1 MIGTIFTGVYLLLK
15 AALEAQVGEGDIQ
28 EVESGLTM
36 APEFVADIFRLV
48 FSQREALKAQA
59 CENSVRY
66 PDIDQ
71 FKWRVD
77 VAISTSSLSKCLKP
91 CVTAQLALT
100 DGRLVSFDLPIAEF
114 HELRRGVAR
123 VLKQMQDL
131 EHHPVSRVMDHVAEA
146 ERTNDAKL
154 AEKLAK

>member
-1 MIGTIFTGVYLLLK
+1 MLK
-15 AALEAQVGEGDIQ
+15 SALEAQVGENDLEQVKDG
-28 EVESGLTM
+28 GLGL
-36 APEFVADIFRLV
+36 APEFAADLFRLV
-48 FSQREALKAQA
+48 FLEREALKADA
-59 CENSVRY
+59 SESSVRY

-91 CVTAQLALT
+91 SVTAQLALT
-100 DGRLVSFDLPIAEF
+100 DGRLVSFDLPVAEF

-154 AEKLAK
+154 AQKLAK